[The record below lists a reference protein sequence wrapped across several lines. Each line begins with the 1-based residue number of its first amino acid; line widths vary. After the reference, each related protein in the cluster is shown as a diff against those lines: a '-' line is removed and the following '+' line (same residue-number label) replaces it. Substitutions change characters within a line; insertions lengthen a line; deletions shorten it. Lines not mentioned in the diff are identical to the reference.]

1 MSKAKHLLIIR
12 LGAIGDVAM
21 TVPVVRGLI
30 NQNLKHKIS
39 ILTNQNLFT
48 LFREFD
54 NINLVKFDKND
65 RHKGLIGLF
74 NLYYDVKRL
83 KVDCIIDLHN
93 VIRTNFLKL
102 SLQIPFYQIDKG
114 RSEKRKL
121 INGKIFK
128 QLKSTHQR
136 YVDVF
141 LNIGICFQPL
151 TKENVPKDISSLN
164 LVEKNSNR
172 KLIGVA
178 PFAAHQSKVYPIDLM
193 KKVLI
198 DLSKKHTIVLFG
210 GGEYEKIKLDK
221 LAILSD
227 HIINITNSYSMDKEL
242 DIISN
247 LNIMVSM
254 DSANGHL
261 AAMLGVQVVTLW
273 GLTHPFGGFKP
284 FSQEL
289 SNSLYLDK
297 QYFPKIPTSIYGNK
311 IPKGYENAFRS
322 IKPEQVINKVE
333 ELI

>member
-1 MSKAKHLLIIR
+1 
-12 LGAIGDVAM
+12 M

-128 QLKSTHQR
+128 HKKS
-136 YVDVF
+136 
-141 LNIGICFQPL
+141 
-151 TKENVPKDISSLN
+151 S
-164 LVEKNSNR
+164 
-172 KLIGVA
+172 
-178 PFAAHQSKVYPIDLM
+178 
-193 KKVLI
+193 
-198 DLSKKHTIVLFG
+198 
-210 GGEYEKIKLDK
+210 
-221 LAILSD
+221 
-227 HIINITNSYSMDKEL
+227 
-242 DIISN
+242 
-247 LNIMVSM
+247 
-254 DSANGHL
+254 
-261 AAMLGVQVVTLW
+261 
-273 GLTHPFGGFKP
+273 
-284 FSQEL
+284 
-289 SNSLYLDK
+289 
-297 QYFPKIPTSIYGNK
+297 
-311 IPKGYENAFRS
+311 FR
-322 IKPEQVINKVE
+322 N
-333 ELI
+333 